1 MFDQQARIERMLA
14 RHPDAVVVEPL
25 PGRPAL
31 IRRDEILVAGRD
43 AGAAEDLLRRWS
55 DARQDERGV
64 SRLRLRA
71 PAKVDVCE
79 VAAMLAA
86 GGPGR
91 GARSRRLSAAP
102 NHLVLGQ
109 PMWWS
114 GPADLPRPAAPVP
127 APEAVPAR
135 REVTVAILDTW
146 ASSSTRKTILTVS
159 VRWHR
164 VSNKRGA
171 SGGDFGG
178 P

>member
-1 MFDQQARIERMLA
+1 MFDQQARIERVLV
-14 RHPDAVVVEPL
+14 RHPGAVVVEPL

-43 AGAAEDLLRRWS
+43 AGAAENVLRRWS
-55 DARQDERGV
+55 DARHDEYGV

-86 GGPGR
+86 GVPGR
-91 GARSRRLSAAP
+91 GARSRGRRASAR
-102 NHLVLGQ
+102 
-109 PMWWS
+109 S
-114 GPADLPRPAAPVP
+114 RRPTACSIRRRIRS
-127 APEAVPAR
+127 AR
-135 REVTVAILDTW
+135 AW
-146 ASSSTRKTILTVS
+146 ASSSGRKMILTVS

-171 SGGDFGG
+171 SEGDFGG